1 MKKILITGSLG
12 YIGSVLTTYLK
23 ENGYDCYGYDIGYF
37 RECNLGETDDSNTI
51 VDDVQNCSEKNIRK
65 MDVVIHLAGI
75 SNDPLGN
82 LTPEKVYDPTR
93 EYTKKIA
100 KLCKKN
106 NIKFIFPSSCSVYGI
121 GNNNMLNENSQTNP
135 QTPYSLNKIEIE
147 NDLKQ
152 MSDNDF
158 HPTMLRLAT
167 VFGISPRIR
176 FDIVIN
182 MLVGMAFTT
191 KKIILNSDGMSWRPN
206 VHISDV
212 CNAFRSA
219 IENEKMNEPLVL
231 NIGSNRSNFR
241 IIDLANLIKNNIEG
255 CTINFLKSNPELD
268 KSELIRDRKIN
279 DGVDKRTYKVDFTKV
294 EVDYKQFKCKISV
307 EDGIKNIVEYF
318 KKINLTENQFKNKKF
333 YRLQKLEEL
342 YEGKK
347 INDELKWI

>member
-1 MKKILITGSLG
+1 
-12 YIGSVLTTYLK
+12 
-23 ENGYDCYGYDIGYF
+23 
-37 RECNLGETDDSNTI
+37 
-51 VDDVQNCSEKNIRK
+51 
-65 MDVVIHLAGI
+65 
-75 SNDPLGN
+75 
-82 LTPEKVYDPTR
+82 
-93 EYTKKIA
+93 
-100 KLCKKN
+100 
-106 NIKFIFPSSCSVYGI
+106 
-121 GNNNMLNENSQTNP
+121 MLNENSQTNP